1 MKRIAVVEDEV
12 YMREELC
19 NMLQKD
25 GYLVEAI
32 TEFEDAARLLA
43 ALRPDLVILDLN
55 LPEISGFQICQELKN
70 KTAIPIL
77 VLTSRDQ
84 VKDELQAFQLGA
96 DEYLTKPC
104 RKDRLLARVSNIL
117 KRYEGRTNLIEGLD
131 FLLDQ
136 QTYTLYIHNTSVV
149 LPKNQGK
156 LLVALLASGDAL
168 VTTEQLCMALWG
180 TTEYIDENA
189 LQVNLTRLKKTMS
202 ALEMKQRIV
211 AVRGMGYRLEADDP
225 TICNEERL
233 LSAISQKEGESVRF
247 LASVLR
253 EYKNES
259 NNMADA
265 LRDYE
270 EYVEGWAHE
279 AKTPLS
285 LLTMLLDNRNDEIS
299 PSLQAKLDYVRSQL
313 QEDVTQ
319 MLYYARL
326 KSSTKDY
333 RFEDVNLNDCL
344 GEVLEDYAPL
354 LEEKQTDREQCH
366 QI

>member
-70 KTAIPIL
+70 KNAIPVL

-168 VTTEQLCMALWG
+168 VTTEQLCLALWG

-202 ALEMKQRIV
+202 GLEMKQRIV
-211 AVRGMGYRLEADDP
+211 AVRGMGYRLEA
-225 TICNEERL
+225 E
-233 LSAISQKEGESVRF
+233 V
-247 LASVLR
+247 
-253 EYKNES
+253 
-259 NNMADA
+259 
-265 LRDYE
+265 
-270 EYVEGWAHE
+270 
-279 AKTPLS
+279 
-285 LLTMLLDNRNDEIS
+285 S
-299 PSLQAKLDYVRSQL
+299 P
-313 QEDVTQ
+313 
-319 MLYYARL
+319 
-326 KSSTKDY
+326 
-333 RFEDVNLNDCL
+333 
-344 GEVLEDYAPL
+344 
-354 LEEKQTDREQCH
+354 
-366 QI
+366 

>member
-70 KTAIPIL
+70 KTTIPVL

-156 LLVALLASGDAL
+156 LLVALLSGGDAL
-168 VTTEQLCMALWG
+168 VTTEQLCIALWG

-202 ALEMKQRIV
+202 GLEMKQRIV
-211 AVRGMGYRLEADDP
+211 AVRGMGYRLE
-225 TICNEERL
+225 T
-233 LSAISQKEGESVRF
+233 GV
-247 LASVLR
+247 
-253 EYKNES
+253 
-259 NNMADA
+259 
-265 LRDYE
+265 
-270 EYVEGWAHE
+270 
-279 AKTPLS
+279 
-285 LLTMLLDNRNDEIS
+285 
-299 PSLQAKLDYVRSQL
+299 
-313 QEDVTQ
+313 
-319 MLYYARL
+319 
-326 KSSTKDY
+326 
-333 RFEDVNLNDCL
+333 
-344 GEVLEDYAPL
+344 AP
-354 LEEKQTDREQCH
+354 
-366 QI
+366 

>member
-25 GYLVEAI
+25 GYLAEAI
-32 TEFEDAARLLA
+32 TELEDAARLLA

-70 KTAIPIL
+70 KTAIPVLI
-77 VLTSRDQ
+77 LTSRDQ
-84 VKDELQAFQLGA
+84 VNDELQAFHLGA

-117 KRYEGRTNLIEGLD
+117 KRYEGRTNLIEGPD

-156 LLVALLASGDAL
+156 LLVALLSGGDAL
-168 VTTEQLCMALWG
+168 VTTEQLCIALWG

-202 ALEMKQRIV
+202 GLEMKQRIV
-211 AVRGMGYRLEADDP
+211 AVRGMGYRLE
-225 TICNEERL
+225 T
-233 LSAISQKEGESVRF
+233 GV
-247 LASVLR
+247 
-253 EYKNES
+253 
-259 NNMADA
+259 
-265 LRDYE
+265 
-270 EYVEGWAHE
+270 
-279 AKTPLS
+279 
-285 LLTMLLDNRNDEIS
+285 
-299 PSLQAKLDYVRSQL
+299 
-313 QEDVTQ
+313 
-319 MLYYARL
+319 
-326 KSSTKDY
+326 
-333 RFEDVNLNDCL
+333 
-344 GEVLEDYAPL
+344 AP
-354 LEEKQTDREQCH
+354 
-366 QI
+366 

>member
-84 VKDELQAFQLGA
+84 GKDELQAFQLGA

-202 ALEMKQRIV
+202 GLEMKQRIV
-211 AVRGMGYRLEADDP
+211 AVRGMGYRLEA
-225 TICNEERL
+225 E
-233 LSAISQKEGESVRF
+233 V
-247 LASVLR
+247 
-253 EYKNES
+253 
-259 NNMADA
+259 
-265 LRDYE
+265 
-270 EYVEGWAHE
+270 
-279 AKTPLS
+279 
-285 LLTMLLDNRNDEIS
+285 S
-299 PSLQAKLDYVRSQL
+299 P
-313 QEDVTQ
+313 
-319 MLYYARL
+319 
-326 KSSTKDY
+326 
-333 RFEDVNLNDCL
+333 
-344 GEVLEDYAPL
+344 
-354 LEEKQTDREQCH
+354 
-366 QI
+366 

>member
-1 MKRIAVVEDEV
+1 MSNKTKKQLLLNLPYFIAGLVCTNLGEAWRIAEGADMSEKLLGFLSALGAAFSNPMPSLHPMDLLIGVCCGAGLRLAV
-12 YMREELC
+12 
-19 NMLQKD
+19 
-25 GYLVEAI
+25 YLVEAI

-156 LLVALLASGDAL
+156 LLVALLSGGDAL
-168 VTTEQLCMALWG
+168 VTTEQLCIALWG

-202 ALEMKQRIV
+202 GLEMKQRIV
-211 AVRGMGYRLEADDP
+211 AVRGMGYRLE
-225 TICNEERL
+225 T
-233 LSAISQKEGESVRF
+233 GV
-247 LASVLR
+247 
-253 EYKNES
+253 
-259 NNMADA
+259 
-265 LRDYE
+265 
-270 EYVEGWAHE
+270 
-279 AKTPLS
+279 
-285 LLTMLLDNRNDEIS
+285 
-299 PSLQAKLDYVRSQL
+299 
-313 QEDVTQ
+313 
-319 MLYYARL
+319 
-326 KSSTKDY
+326 
-333 RFEDVNLNDCL
+333 
-344 GEVLEDYAPL
+344 AP
-354 LEEKQTDREQCH
+354 
-366 QI
+366 